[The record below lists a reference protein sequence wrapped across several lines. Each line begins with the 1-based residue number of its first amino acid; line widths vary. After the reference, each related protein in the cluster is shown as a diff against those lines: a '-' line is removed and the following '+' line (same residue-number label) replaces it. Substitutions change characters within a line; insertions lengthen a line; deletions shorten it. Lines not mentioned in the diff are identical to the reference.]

1 MRQRPTAWQGTGH
14 KLNIEVVS
22 VARNAHLLLLCPVVA
37 SAAGPA
43 SHPLWPWCSAAAQ
56 GRAGLLL
63 LLLLLLLVMTHR
75 CRLLLLLHLLLLL
88 LLMVM
93 MLGGVVCAVPAPAAA
108 ARHAALL
115 ATSCC
120 QYQTFSKGQNFAIS

>member
-56 GRAGLLL
+56 GRAGL